1 MWPKPRLLQE
11 VNPEQLA
18 LLVREWQLSY
28 VTPLYRFNHGHL
40 KSYSR
45 QLAAFLVSER
55 QQGFEVGLESTLKVT
70 FTLVAGMA
78 QTEEEAN
85 TVFIQ
90 VADDVRGSPPFPMK
104 ETPPPWPI
112 LFQHVIVYDRIVFSS
127 EEVP

>member
-1 MWPKPRLLQE
+1 MTPPLLCPKPRFLQE

-28 VTPLYRFNHGHL
+28 VTPLYRFHHGHL

-55 QQGFEVGLESTLKVT
+55 QQGVAAEVGLESTLKVT

-78 QTEEEAN
+78 QTEEEAD

-90 VADDVRGSPPFPMK
+90 VADDVRGHLPFLRKRRLATMAC
-104 ETPPPWPI
+104 
-112 LFQHVIVYDRIVFSS
+112 S
-127 EEVP
+127 VPK